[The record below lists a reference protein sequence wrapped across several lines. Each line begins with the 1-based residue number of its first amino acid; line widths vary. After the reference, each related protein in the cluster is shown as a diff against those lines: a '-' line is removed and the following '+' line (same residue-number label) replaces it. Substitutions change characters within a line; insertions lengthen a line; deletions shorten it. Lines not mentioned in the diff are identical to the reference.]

1 MGNTTLNWSLGALL
15 RQYAIKLENIF
26 QQFYSF
32 SIMYID
38 IYRLIN
44 YGLIFLNQFINY
56 KSLVI
61 YIFVAVF

>member
-1 MGNTTLNWSLGALL
+1 MGNTILNWSLGSLL
-15 RQYAIKLENIF
+15 RQYAIKLENIL

-44 YGLIFLNQFINY
+44 YGLIFLNQFTNY

-61 YIFVAVF
+61 YIFVAVY